1 VAGGG
6 VGQKLL
12 QPALWGLAACPGAW
26 LAWEFQ
32 ADRLSANPIE
42 EIMHRL
48 GWWGL
53 VFLVGSLAVTPVR
66 RLTGWNR
73 IIRYRR
79 FLGLWAFAYLT
90 AHFLTYLV
98 LDQFF
103 AWEFI
108 LEDIAERP
116 FILSGFAAWL
126 LLIPLAATS
135 TKGWIRRL
143 GKRWTTLHRLVYASA
158 VLGLLHFYWKVK
170 ADTREPLVFALIV
183 LGLFLLR
190 VPPVRKFV
198 EEKRRAWQRRRRERA
213 GRTEMASGT
222 G

>member
-1 VAGGG
+1 M
-6 VGQKLL
+6 
-12 QPALWGLAACPGAW
+12 WIAAATPGAW
-26 LAWEFQ
+26 LAFEFWQ
-32 ADRLSANPIE
+32 DRLSANPIE
-42 EIMHRL
+42 DVMLHL

-53 VFLVGSLAVTPVR
+53 VFLVASLAVTPLR

-73 IIRYRR
+73 IIRWRR
-79 FLGLWAFAYLT
+79 FFGLWAFAYLT
-90 AHFLTYLV
+90 SHFLTYLV

-108 LEDIAERP
+108 LEDIVERP

-143 GKRWTTLHRLVYASA
+143 GKRWSRLHKLVYLSA

-183 LGLFLLR
+183 LVLLILR
-190 VPPVRKFV
+190 VPVVRKLV
-198 EEKRRAWQRRRRERA
+198 EEKRRAWQRRRREGNGLRA
-213 GRTEMASGT
+213 T
-222 G
+222 

>member
-1 VAGGG
+1 M
-6 VGQKLL
+6 L
-12 QPALWGLAACPGAW
+12 
-26 LAWEFQ
+26 
-32 ADRLSANPIE
+32 
-42 EIMHRL
+42 RL

-53 VFLVGSLAVTPVR
+53 VFLVASLAVTPLR

-73 IIRYRR
+73 IIRLRR

-90 AHFLTYLV
+90 SHFLTYLV

-108 LEDIAERP
+108 IEDIVERP

-126 LLIPLAATS
+126 LLIPLAATL

-143 GKRWTTLHRLVYASA
+143 GKRWTRLHKLVYVSA

-183 LGLFLLR
+183 LALFILR
-190 VPPVRKFV
+190 VPMVRRLV
-198 EEKRRAWQRRRRERA
+198 EEKRRAWQRRRRARK
-213 GRTEMASGT
+213 GLQPT
-222 G
+222 

>member
-1 VAGGG
+1 M
-6 VGQKLL
+6 
-12 QPALWGLAACPGAW
+12 WIAAAAPGAW
-26 LAWEFQ
+26 LAFEFWQ
-32 ADRLSANPIE
+32 DRLSANPIE
-42 EIMHRL
+42 DIMLRL

-53 VFLVGSLAVTPVR
+53 VFLVASLAVTPLR

-73 IIRYRR
+73 IIKYRR

-90 AHFLTYLV
+90 SHFLTYLV

-108 LEDIAERP
+108 IEDIVERP

-143 GKRWTTLHRLVYASA
+143 GKRWTRLHKLVYLSAS
-158 VLGLLHFYWKVK
+158 LGLLHFYWKVK

-183 LGLFLLR
+183 LVLFTLR
-190 VPPVRKFV
+190 VPMVRKFV
-198 EEKRRAWQRRRRERA
+198 EQKRRAWQRRRREGKGLRA
-213 GRTEMASGT
+213 T
-222 G
+222 

>member
-1 VAGGG
+1 MTA
-6 VGQKLL
+6 
-12 QPALWGLAACPGAW
+12 ALWIGAAAPGAW
-26 LAWEFQ
+26 LAYEFW

-42 EIMHRL
+42 DIMHRL

-53 VFLVGSLAVTPVR
+53 VFLLGSLAITPVR

-79 FLGLWAFAYLT
+79 FVGLWAFAYLT

-103 AWEFI
+103 AWTYI

-116 FILSGFAAWL
+116 FILSGFTGWL

-143 GKRWTTLHRLVYASA
+143 GRRWTKLHRLVYVAGL
-158 VLGLLHFYWKVK
+158 LGVLHFYWKVK
-170 ADTREPLVFALIV
+170 ADTREPLVFALLLLV
-183 LGLFLLR
+183 LLMLR
-190 VPPVRKFV
+190 LPMVRRKI
-198 EEKRRAWQRRRRERA
+198 EQARRAWRKRRRESASPESVEPA
-213 GRTEMASGT
+213 GRPQVG
-222 G
+222 

>member
-1 VAGGG
+1 MF
-6 VGQKLL
+6 
-12 QPALWGLAACPGAW
+12 
-26 LAWEFQ
+26 EFWR
-32 ADRLSANPIE
+32 DRLSANPIE

-53 VFLVGSLAVTPVR
+53 VFLVASLAVTPLR

-79 FLGLWAFAYLT
+79 FLGLWAFGYLT

-103 AWEFI
+103 AWPYI
-108 LEDIAERP
+108 VEDIVERP

-143 GKRWTTLHRLVYASA
+143 GKRWSRLHKLVYVSA

-183 LGLFLLR
+183 LTLFILR
-190 VPPVRKFV
+190 VPVVRMYA
-198 EEKRRAWQRRRRERA
+198 EGKRRSWQRREKTR
-213 GRTEMASGT
+213 
-222 G
+222 

>member
-1 VAGGG
+1 MR
-6 VGQKLL
+6 QTTLKT
-12 QPALWGLAACPGAW
+12 AAWIAAASPGAW
-26 LAWEFQ
+26 LAFEFWQ
-32 ADRLSANPIE
+32 DRLSANPIE

-53 VFLVGSLAVTPVR
+53 VFLVGSLAITPIR

-90 AHFLTYLV
+90 THFLSYLV

-103 AWEFI
+103 AWGYI

-126 LLIPLAATS
+126 LLIPLALTS

-143 GKRWTTLHRLVYASA
+143 GRRWTTLHKLVYVSA

-183 LGLFLLR
+183 LALFILR
-190 VPPVRKFV
+190 VPMVRKFV
-198 EEKRRAWQRRRRERA
+198 EGKRRAWQKRKKTRRALEPAARER
-213 GRTEMASGT
+213 
-222 G
+222 

>member
-1 VAGGG
+1 M
-6 VGQKLL
+6 
-12 QPALWGLAACPGAW
+12 WIAAAAPGAW
-26 LAWEFQ
+26 LAFEFWQ
-32 ADRLSANPIE
+32 DRLSANPIE
-42 EIMHRL
+42 DIMLRL

-53 VFLVGSLAVTPVR
+53 VFLVASLAVTPLR

-90 AHFLTYLV
+90 SHFLTYLV

-108 LEDIAERP
+108 VEDIVERP

-143 GKRWTTLHRLVYASA
+143 GKRWTRLHKLVYLSAS
-158 VLGLLHFYWKVK
+158 LGLLHFYWKVK

-183 LGLFLLR
+183 LVLFILR
-190 VPPVRKFV
+190 VPMVRKFV
-198 EEKRRAWQRRRRERA
+198 EQKRRAWQRRRREGKGLRA
-213 GRTEMASGT
+213 T
-222 G
+222 

>member
-1 VAGGG
+1 MPTAGRWVA
-6 VGQKLL
+6 
-12 QPALWGLAACPGAW
+12 AAAPGAW
-26 LAWEFQ
+26 LPFDFWQ
-32 ADRLSANPIE
+32 DRLSANPIE
-42 EIMHRL
+42 DIMLRL
-48 GWWGL
+48 GWWGF
-53 VFLVGSLAVTPVR
+53 VFLVASLAVTPLR

-79 FLGLWAFAYLT
+79 FLSLWAFAYLT
-90 AHFLTYLV
+90 SHFLTYLV

-103 AWEFI
+103 GWEFI
-108 LEDIAERP
+108 IEDIVERP

-143 GKRWTTLHRLVYASA
+143 GKRWTRLHRLVYLSA

-183 LGLFLLR
+183 LVLFTLR
-190 VPPVRKFV
+190 VPMVRKFV
-198 EEKRRAWQRRRRERA
+198 EEKRRAWHHRRRE
-213 GRTEMASGT
+213 GT
-222 G
+222 GLRASRKNTADP

>member
-1 VAGGG
+1 VT
-6 VGQKLL
+6 
-12 QPALWGLAACPGAW
+12 AAVWIAAAAPGAW
-26 LAWEFQ
+26 LAFEFWQ
-32 ADRLSANPIE
+32 DRLSANPIE
-42 EIMHRL
+42 DIMHRL

-53 VFLVGSLAVTPVR
+53 VFLVASLAVTPHR

-73 IIRYRR
+73 IIRWRR

-90 AHFLTYLV
+90 SHFLTYLV

-108 LEDIAERP
+108 LEDIIERP
-116 FILSGFAAWL
+116 FILSGFTAWL

-143 GKRWTTLHRLVYASA
+143 GKRWTRLHRLVYVSA

-170 ADTREPLVFALIV
+170 ADTREPLVFATIV
-183 LGLFLLR
+183 LVLFILR
-190 VPPVRKFV
+190 VPIVRKFV
-198 EEKRRAWQRRRRERA
+198 EEKRRAWQRRRREGKGLRA
-213 GRTEMASGT
+213 A
-222 G
+222 